1 MPADLRI
8 IFATMS
14 LELDAD
20 ALKKIILVGDRILIK
35 PLAPREKTGSGLFL
49 PPGVVAQ
56 EPIISGY
63 VVKVGPGY
71 PIPALMDPEE
81 SWKPRHQEVQ
91 YLPLQP
97 VEGDLAVFLQKNA
110 WEVEFNKEQYAI
122 VPQNAILMLVRD
134 EELLG

>member
-1 MPADLRI
+1 
-8 IFATMS
+8 
-14 LELDAD
+14 
-20 ALKKIILVGDRILIK
+20 
-35 PLAPREKTGSGLFL
+35 
-49 PPGVVAQ
+49 VVAQ

-81 SWKPRHQEVQ
+81 SWKPGHQEVQ